1 MGHSVLKPFIL
12 GGLVALCLL
21 VMAMLMGGPLL
32 IFFDPTSVLILV
44 GGTLMLTLAAH
55 GWAGWAALLL
65 GTLRMLIPA
74 TMDGHWG
81 RARCLEVSR
90 VAGSAG
96 NIAII
101 MAGCGAMI
109 GLTQMLAHLDDPSK
123 LGAGVAVIFL
133 AAGATGL
140 DNGLRVPP
148 MGWSSWYG
156 FTSHINETLFR
167 QTGDGLISSGLAAA
181 GYSTAGASTGAG
193 ALFCF

>member
-1 MGHSVLKPFIL
+1 MNYTAIL

-32 IFFDPTSVLILV
+32 IFFDPTSVMILV

-74 TMDGHWG
+74 STMDGHWG

-109 GLTQMLAHLDDPSK
+109 GLTQMLAHLDDPTQIGPAMAVCLLSTFYAIMMN
-123 LGAGVAVIFL
+123 LFLFIPLSRFFNEAAIDAG
-133 AAGATGL
+133 
-140 DNGLRVPP
+140 
-148 MGWSSWYG
+148 
-156 FTSHINETLFR
+156 
-167 QTGDGLISSGLAAA
+167 
-181 GYSTAGASTGAG
+181 
-193 ALFCF
+193 